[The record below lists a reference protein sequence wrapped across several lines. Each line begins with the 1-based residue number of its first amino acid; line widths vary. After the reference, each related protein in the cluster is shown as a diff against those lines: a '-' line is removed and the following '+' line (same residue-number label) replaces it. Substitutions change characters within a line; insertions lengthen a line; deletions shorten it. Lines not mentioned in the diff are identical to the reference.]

1 MSFFKKLGRSLGGGV
16 RWIGRQVKH
25 AGQLQKGFLNKVNE
39 GAKFLGR
46 QVSKIPGGD
55 VVVSGVKKAI
65 NDVKIPIIN
74 KSLGDLYRTGQ
85 NVSGSVENL
94 GRSVSGVGE
103 ALQTNDRMKQLRAM
117 KEANQR
123 FKDTKNS
130 IRQIV

>member
-1 MSFFKKLGRSLGGGV
+1 MSFLKSLGRSLGSGV

-25 AGQLQKGFLNKVNE
+25 AGQLQKSFLNKVND
-39 GAKFLGR
+39 GAKYLGR

-55 VVVSGVKKAI
+55 AVVSGVKTII
-65 NDVKIPIIN
+65 NDVKVPIIN
-74 KSLGDLYRTGQ
+74 KSIGDLYRTGQ
-85 NVSGSVENL
+85 NVSGNVENL

-130 IRQIV
+130 IKQIV